1 MFIRLATVVESNC
14 SVNCSTTSVTKSMWV
29 VMKLGVW
36 QDVAK
41 IRHFPKSLKAM
52 DNLVIWAYLLF

>member
-1 MFIRLATVVESNC
+1 
-14 SVNCSTTSVTKSMWV
+14 
-29 VMKLGVW
+29 MKLGVW